1 MVQWLR
7 ICFLIQE
14 TQVWSLVW
22 EDSTCHRATKPPCC
36 NYWTHALEP
45 MSRNYQ
51 AHMPL
56 LKPAHPTA
64 CALQQE
70 KPPQWE
76 ARAPKLETS
85 PGLSQLEKGC
95 VQQQRPSVAKKNSK
109 KFISVIYLLV
119 ITVQRRKN
127 IWSLSIDTEKTCDKI
142 QHPSMIKNSQQTR
155 NRKKLTQADKGIYK
169 KHRVNITRNHEKLD
183 TLSYGQE
190 QGNDVHCHQSYLT
203 SYWKS

>member
-1 MVQWLR
+1 MHIYIYIHTHTHTYMYVCIHVLILYLKMIYLFYIILYRHIFTYPFKILKSRSSLVVQWLR
-7 ICFLIQE
+7 ICFLMQE
-14 TQVWSLVW
+14 TQVRSLVW

-56 LKPAHPTA
+56 LKPAHPRA

-76 ARAPKLETS
+76 ACAPKLETS

-109 KFISVIYLLV
+109 KFISVIYL
-119 ITVQRRKN
+119 
-127 IWSLSIDTEKTCDKI
+127 S
-142 QHPSMIKNSQQTR
+142 
-155 NRKKLTQADKGIYK
+155 
-169 KHRVNITRNHEKLD
+169 
-183 TLSYGQE
+183 
-190 QGNDVHCHQSYLT
+190 
-203 SYWKS
+203 